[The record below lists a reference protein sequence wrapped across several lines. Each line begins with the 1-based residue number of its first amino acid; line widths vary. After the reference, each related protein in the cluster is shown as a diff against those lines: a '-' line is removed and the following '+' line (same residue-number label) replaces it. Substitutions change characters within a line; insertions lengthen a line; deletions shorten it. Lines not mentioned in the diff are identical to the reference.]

1 MSQLSK
7 IVGGALGA
15 VSVAGDVARHV
26 AWYLSHHM
34 RDSSR

>member
-1 MSQLSK
+1 MTPLVK

-15 VSVAGDVARHV
+15 VSVAGDLARHV
-26 AWYLSHHM
+26 AWYVSHQI